1 MEVKERDCKCNMS
14 LVERKWIEFQYG
26 EQMVCVSVMENKIKK
41 HIISEFNDLRLTS
54 KLGAKIVGVV
64 RKPPTKWNPYWVKT
78 NAW

>member
-26 EQMVCVSVMENKIKK
+26 EQMVCVSVMENKIK

-54 KLGAKIVGVV
+54 KLGAKIVELLET
-64 RKPPTKWNPYWVKT
+64 PTKWNPYWVKT